1 MQTYF
6 TALFLTIAVEFAVY
20 YLFERSKPF
29 KLLLYSFIINGL
41 THPIA
46 FYFYSEY
53 SIKYD
58 INNNFNIYFL
68 IIEII
73 VFLAEIIP
81 VKILLKVNLQKAAV
95 IAFAANFVTA
105 LLSFVF

>member
-6 TALFLTIAVEFAVY
+6 TALLLTIAVEFVVY
-20 YLFERSKPF
+20 YVFIRSKPL
-29 KLLLYSFIINGL
+29 KLLLYSCIINSL

-53 SIKYD
+53 SLTFD
-58 INNNFNIYFL
+58 LNNNLNVYFL

-73 VFLAEIIP
+73 VFLAEIYP
-81 VKILLKVNLQKAAV
+81 VKLLLKVNFQKAAI
-95 IAFAANFVTA
+95 IALTANLVTA

>member
-6 TALFLTIAVEFAVY
+6 TALFLTIAVEFAVF
-20 YLFERSKPF
+20 YLFQRSKPL
-29 KLLLYSFIINGL
+29 KLFLYSIIINGL

-46 FYFYSEY
+46 FYFYSEF

-73 VFLAEIIP
+73 VFLTEIVP

-95 IAFAANFVTA
+95 IALTANLVTA
-105 LLSFVF
+105 LLSFAF

>member
-1 MQTYF
+1 MQIYF
-6 TALFLTIAVEFAVY
+6 SALFLTIAVEFVIY
-20 YLFERSKPF
+20 YLFIRRKPL
-29 KLLLYSFIINGL
+29 KLFIYSIIINGL

-58 INNNFNIYFL
+58 HNNNFNIYFL

-73 VFLAEIIP
+73 VFLTEIIP
-81 VKILLKVNLQKAAV
+81 VKILLKVNLPKAV
-95 IAFAANFVTA
+95 LIALSANLVTA
-105 LLSFVF
+105 LLSFIF

>member
-6 TALFLTIAVEFAVY
+6 TALLITIAVEFAVY
-20 YLFERSKPF
+20 YLFIRSKPL
-29 KLLLYSFIINGL
+29 KLLSYSLIINCL

-53 SIKYD
+53 SIKYEL
-58 INNNFNIYFL
+58 NNNLNIYFL

-73 VFLAEIIP
+73 VFLTEIIP
-81 VKILLKVNLQKAAV
+81 VKILLRVNLQKAAV
-95 IAFAANFVTA
+95 IAFTANLVTA
-105 LLSFVF
+105 LLSFLF